1 MNLNQA
7 TLPAVDLGPTVDF
20 YRRHGLRRIVEDLA
34 RYARFEL
41 PDGDGTLSIEQVS
54 DPVAGHGPV
63 VYFGCED
70 LDQTGRELRAM
81 GIRFDGLPIDQ
92 PWLSR

>member
-1 MNLNQA
+1 MHLTQV
-7 TLPAVDLGPTVDF
+7 TLPAVDLGLTVDF
-20 YRRHGLRRIVEDLA
+20 YRRLGLRQIVEDLA

-41 PDGDGTLSIEQVS
+41 PDGNGTRSIEQVS

-63 VYFGCED
+63 VYFECED
-70 LDQTGRELRAM
+70 LDQTVRQLRAM